1 MTVTWS
7 MIAWAIGI
15 LFTWTGVLLGAIKY
29 LLNRQIAAFETKLTE
44 ADAKAA
50 QALADLSGHKSTVA
64 ADLSNQRLTLAAEM
78 TSLRIEFER
87 KATCGNHLR
96 MEDNDTRLFG
106 RLDQLHGDIRELV
119 GGVKGLANSL
129 ELVNQHLLSGG
140 K

>member
-7 MIAWAIGI
+7 MIAWGIGL
-15 LFTWTGVLLGAIKY
+15 LFTWTGILLGAIKY
-29 LLNRQIAAFETKLTE
+29 LLNRQISAFEAKLAE
-44 ADAKAA
+44 ADAKANK
-50 QALADLSGHKSTVA
+50 ALAELSGHKQTIASN
-64 ADLSNQRLTLAAEM
+64 LSEHKQALAGELTA
-78 TSLRIEFER
+78 LRIEFER
-87 KATCGNHLR
+87 KAVCGNHSR
-96 MEDNDTRLFG
+96 MEDNDKRLFQ